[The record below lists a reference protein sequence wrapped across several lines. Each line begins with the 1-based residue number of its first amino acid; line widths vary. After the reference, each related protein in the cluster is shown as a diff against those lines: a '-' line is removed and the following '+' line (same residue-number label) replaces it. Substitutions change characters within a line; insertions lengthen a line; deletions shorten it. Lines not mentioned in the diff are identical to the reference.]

1 MTMSFNKELDRLL
14 DAMMDIEAPVADSLD
29 KAIQAIGLLVVR
41 IEDLQGFVIH
51 SGLNITEF
59 NEYMEGRDNVTI
71 H

>member
-1 MTMSFNKELDRLL
+1 MTMSFNKELNRLI
-14 DAMMDIEAPVADSLD
+14 DDMMDVEAPVGDNLD

-59 NEYMEGRDNVTI
+59 NEYMEGRDNVTL